1 MTDIIFPAFEQRF
14 KVQKRIVY
22 ATFLTDVVRGS
33 TDAIDALS
41 LFRDLLYG
49 EQKEPESVGYMAF
62 DPHGGETGCHLRAGM
77 VLEAFRV
84 HRELAFDNDR
94 PLAPIWID
102 QTIEALRDTS
112 KNAKQLCARLT
123 KDRVAAPKLGLS
135 DKEDTPARIL
145 DIVGWKGPVFGKGS
159 GGLYESPSQP
169 SAQAPG
175 SLSRST
181 LAQALES
188 LNVEQVNPVAIDNDA
203 TSSSATAPQTPSS
216 TVTSFDDVLSP
227 VRTRWD
233 LHDGQVMLRFVVY
246 AYVLSKYKVFFC
258 LKSNVGARLFPEG
271 AAKYQYELMA
281 DYWNYDNVEFR
292 KAKLDRIGS
301 ELRVLQSWMSD
312 LTCAWLQ
319 SCALRYPLSG
329 PMTR

>member
-1 MTDIIFPAFEQRF
+1 MTDIIFPALEQRF
-14 KVQKRIVY
+14 KFQKRIVY

-33 TDAIDALS
+33 TDAIDALL
-41 LFRDLLYG
+41 LFRGLIYG
-49 EQKEPESVGYMAF
+49 EQKGPESVGYMAF

-77 VLEAFRV
+77 VLEVFRV
-84 HRELAFDNDR
+84 HRELAFDNGQ
-94 PLAPIWID
+94 PIAPAWID
-102 QTIEALRDTS
+102 KSIGALRETS
-112 KNAKQLCARLT
+112 DKAKKLCASLT
-123 KDRVAAPKLGLS
+123 KDRVAASKLGLS

-145 DIVGWKGPVFGKGS
+145 EILGWKEPVFVKGS
-159 GGLYESPSQP
+159 GGLYESPSQ
-169 SAQAPG
+169 SSTHEPG
-175 SLSRST
+175 SISSSKLT
-181 LAQALES
+181 QALES
-188 LNVEQVNPVAIDNDA
+188 LNVQQGDLKAMDHDA

-216 TVTSFDDVLSP
+216 TTTSFDDVLSP

-233 LHDGQVMLRFVVY
+233 LHDSQVMLRFVVY
-246 AYVLSKYKVFFC
+246 AYVLSKYKMFYC

-271 AAKYQYELMA
+271 ATKYQYELMA
-281 DYWNYDNVEFR
+281 DYWNYGNVEFR